1 MSDEVYTST
10 SVRGLLRIEGDA
22 LVLEYRETVN
32 DYGGTGSTG
41 YGTRPGPVQELR
53 LPLERVR
60 SIVARRRYFLVPV
73 CEIHVDRLATFESI
87 DWANGTLLRLRIP
100 FRHFQEARDVAASLS
115 LLQADARL
123 RELGEG
129 DLAG

>member
-1 MSDEVYTST
+1 MSGSDYKST
-10 SVRGLLRIEGDA
+10 TVRGLLGIDDDA
-22 LVLEYRETVN
+22 LVLEYRETVS
-32 DYGGTGSTG
+32 DYGGSGYSTH
-41 YGTRPGPVQELR
+41 PGPVQEVR

-60 SIVARRRYFLVPV
+60 SITTRRRYFFLPV
-73 CEIHVDRLATFESI
+73 CEIRVDRLATLEHV
-87 DWANGTLLRLRIP
+87 DWADGILLRVRIP
-100 FRHFQEARDVAASLS
+100 FQHFQEARELAASLS